1 MTNPSKN
8 SILLMVRKKWK
19 LMKKRIISAVVAVA
33 IFAPIIYFGG
43 KAFSIA
49 IGMLAVLAYKEMLDL
64 KENATEIPEIMKG
77 IGLVNLLLVVFSEYT
92 NDLYMFGLSYR
103 VLTISL
109 LTLFIPTL
117 FYKNNKYTTREA
129 LYLVGIVMLL
139 GVVFNSFI
147 FIRSFSLY
155 TLLYLMIIC
164 IITDTFAMLTGMLI
178 GKHKACPK
186 ISPKK
191 TVEGCIGGS
200 IIGTAVSTIFYCNLV
215 GKFSIKLVL
224 ITLVLTVIGQL
235 GDLFFS
241 KIKREN
247 GIKDFSNIM
256 PGHGGVLDRL
266 DSLCFVIMAY
276 MLFISFI

>member
-1 MTNPSKN
+1 
-8 SILLMVRKKWK
+8 
-19 LMKKRIISAVVAVA
+19 
-33 IFAPIIYFGG
+33 
-43 KAFSIA
+43 
-49 IGMLAVLAYKEMLDL
+49 MLSVLAYKELLDL

-77 IGLVNLLLVVFSEYT
+77 IGLIDLLLIVFSEYT
-92 NDLYMFGLSYR
+92 SDLYMFGLSYR

-117 FYKNNKYTTREA
+117 FYKDNKYTTREA

-147 FIRSFSLY
+147 FIRSFSLF
-155 TLLYLMIIC
+155 TLLYLMVIC
-164 IITDTFAMLTGMLI
+164 AVTDTFAMLTGMLI

-191 TVEGCIGGS
+191 TIEGCIGGS
-200 IIGTAVSTIFYCNLV
+200 VIGTAVSVIFYSNLV
-215 GKFSIKLVL
+215 GKFSLKLIIISL
-224 ITLVLTVIGQL
+224 LLTVIGQL

-247 GIKDFSNIM
+247 QIKDFSNIM
-256 PGHGGVLDRL
+256 PGHGGILDRL

-276 MLFISFI
+276 MLVISFV

>member
-1 MTNPSKN
+1 
-8 SILLMVRKKWK
+8 
-19 LMKKRIISAVVAVA
+19 MKKRIISAVVAVA

-49 IGMLAVLAYKEMLDL
+49 IGMLSVLAYKELLDL

-77 IGLVNLLLVVFSEYT
+77 IGLVDLLLLVFSEYAS
-92 NDLYMFGLSYR
+92 NLYMFGLSYR

-129 LYLVGIVMLL
+129 LYLVGVIMLL

-155 TLLYLMIIC
+155 TLLYLMVIC
-164 IITDTFAMLTGMLI
+164 MITDTFAMLTGMLI

-200 IIGTAVSTIFYCNLV
+200 VIGTIVATIFYANLV
-215 GKFSIKLVL
+215 GKFSLKLIA
-224 ITLVLTVIGQL
+224 ITLALTVVGQL

-247 GIKDFSNIM
+247 QIKDFSNIM

-266 DSLCFVIMAY
+266 DSLCFVIMTY
-276 MLFISFI
+276 MLVISFI

>member
-1 MTNPSKN
+1 
-8 SILLMVRKKWK
+8 
-19 LMKKRIISAVVAVA
+19 MKKRIISAIVAIA

-43 KAFSIA
+43 RAFSIA
-49 IGMLAVLAYKEMLDL
+49 IGMLSVLAYKELLDL

-77 IGLVNLLLVVFSEYT
+77 IGLVDLLLLVFSEYAS
-92 NDLYMFGLSYR
+92 DLYMFGLSYR

-129 LYLVGIVMLL
+129 LYLVGIIMLL

-147 FIRSFSLY
+147 FIRSVSLY
-155 TLLYLMIIC
+155 TLLYLMVIC
-164 IITDTFAMLTGMLI
+164 VMTDTFAMLTGMLI

-191 TVEGCIGGS
+191 TIEGCIGGS
-200 IIGTAVSTIFYCNLV
+200 IIGTAVGVIFYSNLV
-215 GKFSIKLVL
+215 GKFSIKLII

-247 GIKDFSNIM
+247 QIKDFSNIM
-256 PGHGGVLDRL
+256 PGHGGILDRL

-276 MLFISFI
+276 MLVISFV

>member
-1 MTNPSKN
+1 
-8 SILLMVRKKWK
+8 
-19 LMKKRIISAVVAVA
+19 MKKRIISAIVAIA

-43 KAFSIA
+43 RAFSIA
-49 IGMLAVLAYKEMLDL
+49 IGMLSVLAYKELLDL

-77 IGLVNLLLVVFSEYT
+77 IGLVDLLLLVFSEYAS
-92 NDLYMFGLSYR
+92 DLYMFGLSYR

-117 FYKNNKYTTREA
+117 FYKDNKYTTREA
-129 LYLVGIVMLL
+129 LYLVGIIMLL

-147 FIRSFSLY
+147 FIRSVSLY
-155 TLLYLMIIC
+155 TLLYLMVIC
-164 IITDTFAMLTGMLI
+164 VMTDTFAMLTGMLI

-191 TVEGCIGGS
+191 TIEGCIGGS
-200 IIGTAVSTIFYCNLV
+200 IIGTAVGVIFYSNLV
-215 GKFSIKLVL
+215 GKFSIKLII

-247 GIKDFSNIM
+247 QIKDFSNIM
-256 PGHGGVLDRL
+256 PGHGGILDRL

-276 MLFISFI
+276 MLVISFV

>member
-1 MTNPSKN
+1 
-8 SILLMVRKKWK
+8 
-19 LMKKRIISAVVAVA
+19 MKKRIISAIVAIA

-43 KAFSIA
+43 RAFSIA
-49 IGMLAVLAYKEMLDL
+49 IGMLSVLAYKELLDL

-77 IGLVNLLLVVFSEYT
+77 IGLVDLLLLVFSEYAS
-92 NDLYMFGLSYR
+92 DLYMFGLSYR

-117 FYKNNKYTTREA
+117 FYKDNKYTTREA
-129 LYLVGIVMLL
+129 LYLVGIIMLL

-147 FIRSFSLY
+147 FIRSVSLY
-155 TLLYLMIIC
+155 TLLYLMVIC
-164 IITDTFAMLTGMLI
+164 VMTDTFAMLTGMLI

-191 TVEGCIGGS
+191 TIEGCIGGS
-200 IIGTAVSTIFYCNLV
+200 IIGTAVGVIFYSNLV
-215 GKFSIKLVL
+215 GKFSIKLII
-224 ITLVLTVIGQL
+224 ITLLLTVIGQL

-247 GIKDFSNIM
+247 QIKDFSNIM
-256 PGHGGVLDRL
+256 PGHGGILDRL

-276 MLFISFI
+276 MLVISFV